1 MFPLAAV
8 NSSNVR
14 SSLIYRSP
22 PIYKSLLVVTTPTK
36 VETPDMFKV
45 VTFVGPILYLSVPTP
60 IVPFIS
66 LLTNSY
72 QLLECAKYPFPR
84 A

>member
-1 MFPLAAV
+1 M
-8 NSSNVR
+8 
-14 SSLIYRSP
+14 SLILEKEIVDYILSQEYDWKP
-22 PIYKSLLVVTTPTK
+22 NVAIP
-36 VETPDMFKV
+36 ETFKV
-45 VTFVGPILYLSVPTP
+45 VMFVGPILYLSVPTP